1 MYSIVSVI
9 AFDYLVFCLRSC
21 YSRSIFFIF
30 PDKLN
35 RLKKE
40 RELIGS
46 EIKSFID
53 KNIIPIDK
61 ENEYKGVPD
70 LNSDDLEY
78 LEKMYNRRKN
88 KEDVLSEINDID
100 WN

>member
-1 MYSIVSVI
+1 M
-9 AFDYLVFCLRSC
+9 
-21 YSRSIFFIF
+21 
-30 PDKLN
+30 
-35 RLKKE
+35 KKE
-40 RELIGS
+40 REQIGS

-61 ENEYKGVPD
+61 VNEYQGVPD
-70 LNSDDLEY
+70 LNSDDVEY

-100 WN
+100 WS